1 MSVDLDRREGTLHL
15 VQKTGKWP
23 EDYAAEERKTVGNAG
38 TY

>member
-23 EDYAAEERKTVGNAG
+23 EDTPAAKQVGN
-38 TY
+38 